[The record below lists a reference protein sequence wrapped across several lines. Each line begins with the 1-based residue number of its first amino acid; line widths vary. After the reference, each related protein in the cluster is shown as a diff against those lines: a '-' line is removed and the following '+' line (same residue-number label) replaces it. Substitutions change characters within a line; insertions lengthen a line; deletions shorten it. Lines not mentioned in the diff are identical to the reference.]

1 MSRSIVL
8 LHLIRSG
15 RLPDP
20 LVQTLISYVQ
30 WNDAQAVFRKRYVWE
45 MLLSSGSI
53 FRQFTYFHNGSL
65 GNISQYENNL
75 DHVLAFV
82 L

>member
-30 WNDAQAVFRKRYVWE
+30 WNDAKVVFRKRYLWE
-45 MLLSSGSI
+45 MLLSSGYI
-53 FRQFTYFHNGSL
+53 FKQLTYFHNGSL
-65 GNISQYENNL
+65 GNISQYENIF
-75 DHVLAFV
+75 DRVRAFV
-82 L
+82 I

>member
-30 WNDAQAVFRKRYVWE
+30 WNDAKDVFRKKYLWE

-53 FRQFTYFHNGSL
+53 FRQLTYFHIGSL
-65 GNISQYENNL
+65 CNISQYEDIL

-82 L
+82 I